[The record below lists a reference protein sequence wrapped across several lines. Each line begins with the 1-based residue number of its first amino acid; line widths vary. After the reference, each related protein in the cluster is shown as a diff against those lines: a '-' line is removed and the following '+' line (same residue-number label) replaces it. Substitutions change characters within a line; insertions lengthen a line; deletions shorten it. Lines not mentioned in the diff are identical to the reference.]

1 MDVDAIESV
10 AIKSEVNLTETFT
23 FWDCGSEVLKTEPVE
38 YKESFKCKEED
49 ILDEHT
55 DTHPLM
61 QQFACNECDFT
72 TTEKES
78 LVEHLKITKKV
89 QYFCKECNFTTH
101 FGCSIKEHLKSH
113 NRVDEEYNFKT
124 PQSFSLSLLKTP
136 RTGNKYICNECNYST
151 LIKKYLREHMK
162 IHNTPNYTCDECDYK
177 TACKDHLEEH
187 VKIHLSNHYKCKE
200 CGYKTVRKNRL
211 KEHIKIHTGHEYKCE
226 ECDYKSVWKSN
237 LTQHIKIHT
246 GEKFKCK
253 ECDYKTTW
261 KRNLKEHVKLH
272 TGSEYKCEECDYKT
286 LRKNSLKEHTKIH
299 TGDAYKCTQCDYQT
313 VWKNCL
319 KTHMKIHTSDKYTC
333 KKCDYKTMWKSS
345 MKAHVKIHTGDE
357 YKCKICDYKTV
368 WKNDLKAHMKTH
380 TSDKYMCKECD
391 YKTVWQKHLK
401 NHMKIHTGDKY
412 KCIECDYKTVWKRCL
427 TEHIKIHTGDEYK
440 CNECDYK
447 TVWKTNLKNHIKM
460 HAVFEPI
467 YNFSSNEDCKLNLNV
482 GEAVHILEEVED
494 WYFGYAI
501 LDRKTQ
507 GIFPKNYIHITE
519 CTIDRSGPNLIF
531 IPRQPTI
538 VNEITTIL
546 REWVTHWKQLY
557 VTHSKDFEQIKS
569 QIYDLIKHRSKV
581 ISGTLPVDELK
592 RMTKQIT
599 SEIDMGNKLLGL
611 DMIVRDKYGNLIDPE
626 KTSTI
631 QLYYHHKNAA
641 ERIRDKRNRI
651 NEHRDTPIRTA
662 IQQYSHI
669 FVVAVKNF
677 TCKMTEDAEL
687 LMTLYDAKENKSIT
701 ENYVV
706 RWSKDGL
713 MSDLDQMYSLRV
725 MFTDLGKRDL
735 ERDKIFFVCYVVKVG
750 AIDSKE
756 VDHRRSSMSV
766 GAHKKHCKV
775 EVRKPFG
782 VAAKDVTSI
791 LCGKLETDLDQE
803 FVVPFYN
810 CDKDNLEQTL
820 RKFTNKDSAKHES
833 KNQALFVS
841 WKLLHGDLKQ
851 VREENPHLILGNIS
865 IARKMGFPE
874 VILPGDVRNDLYLTI
889 ISGEFN
895 KGSKTS
901 EKNVEVVVKVCNEKG
916 TAIPGVISLGGG
928 VPLLNEFKSVVY
940 YHEDKPYWYETF
952 KIAVPI
958 EEFRSSHLKFTFKHR
973 SSNEAKDKN
982 EKPFAMAYVKL
993 MQENGTTLRDAKH
1006 NLTIYKIDHKRLDE
1020 AGVDYFKL
1028 PSTVDEIKDHHKPQI
1043 AGLSYSTKDSFSIST
1058 NICSTK
1064 LTQNI
1069 DLLGLLNWASHK
1081 DTLRESLVALMKVD
1095 GEEVVKFLQDILDA
1109 LFNILMDNPNS
1120 DIFDEMVFD
1129 CLLHIISLV
1138 SNDWK
1143 YQHFEPV
1150 LDMYIKESFSA
1161 TLAYSKLIVVVKN
1174 LVDNAISIVSN
1185 AKDNILFKAMKA
1197 LQYIMR
1203 FVSRSRLLFCELY
1216 PEMLDDNFDECL
1228 QGLLH
1233 SIVTMMCQTSDT
1245 LLREQG
1251 ACLKY
1256 LPSTV
1261 PDILKVFNAKQLSII
1276 LCDLLKNIPP
1286 NRLTKQKMM
1295 TINEIVHS
1303 QLFLYPECRQILLP
1317 VFTKQIKVLFEISEE
1332 GTGVGRQEGRRQF
1345 RSVAKLARVLGE
1357 TQHCLN
1363 QHRGYSEEVE
1373 LCIKILSDILDLLF
1387 RNDIGSTVHDITE
1400 IMMVDLRTVIQSH
1413 INMDKENPYSGN
1425 LVAIMIDI
1433 FRQMSDYHYEK
1444 YICQFGTRTDILDFL
1459 MEILLVF
1466 KELVNQWVFP
1476 SDWCDMILLQ
1486 NCVILKSLRFFS
1498 HTIRDY
1504 FFEKFDNQAW
1514 SNFFHCAIAFM
1525 TQPALQL
1532 ETFSHNKRLR
1542 IIKRYKDMR
1551 RETGFE
1557 IRSMWFNLGQYKI
1570 QFVPSLVG
1578 SILEMTLIP
1587 ETELRKATIPIF
1599 FDMMQCEFYSSR
1611 HEAESFRDTKRKIAN
1626 IKSNFCEFENE
1637 MIAKLDILVEGG
1649 RGDENFKNLFHDIMV
1664 DLCSQHT
1671 TMKEDGV
1678 KFVKIVTR
1686 LMERLLEYRCIITD
1700 ENKEN
1705 RMSCTVNL
1713 LDFYSEINRKEMYI
1727 RYVNK
1732 LCDLHLECDNYTEA
1746 AYTLQLHSNL
1756 LNWSDETLPPLLKSC
1771 RYSESHTHRQLK
1783 EALYYN
1789 IIDYFDKGKMWECAL
1804 KKCEE
1809 LVKEYKEE
1817 TFDYDQLGELHK
1829 RMALFYE
1836 DIMKKVRAEPEYFK
1850 VAYYGRGF
1858 PAFLQNKMF
1867 IYRGKEYERLADFCT
1882 RTLNEYPNA
1891 ELLNKLTPPGEEIL
1905 ESYGQYI
1912 QINHVDPIMDEKSQ
1926 RFSGKPVADQIVKY
1940 YKVNDVQKFR
1950 YSRPFTR
1957 KDLAVETDNEF
1968 ASLWLE
1974 RTILVTTYP
1983 LPGILRWFPVS
1994 STNTIEISP
2003 ICYAIETMEEKNKEL
2018 RDLIMIYNQDKTM
2031 PINPLSLKLNVGILY
2046 FLFFFQLLKHR
2057 E

>member
-1 MDVDAIESV
+1 M
-10 AIKSEVNLTETFT
+10 SEWQV
-23 FWDCGSEVLKTEPVE
+23 VP
-38 YKESFKCKEED
+38 ED
-49 ILDEHT
+49 
-55 DTHPLM
+55 
-61 QQFACNECDFT
+61 
-72 TTEKES
+72 
-78 LVEHLKITKKV
+78 
-89 QYFCKECNFTTH
+89 
-101 FGCSIKEHLKSH
+101 
-113 NRVDEEYNFKT
+113 
-124 PQSFSLSLLKTP
+124 
-136 RTGNKYICNECNYST
+136 
-151 LIKKYLREHMK
+151 
-162 IHNTPNYTCDECDYK
+162 
-177 TACKDHLEEH
+177 
-187 VKIHLSNHYKCKE
+187 
-200 CGYKTVRKNRL
+200 
-211 KEHIKIHTGHEYKCE
+211 
-226 ECDYKSVWKSN
+226 
-237 LTQHIKIHT
+237 
-246 GEKFKCK
+246 
-253 ECDYKTTW
+253 
-261 KRNLKEHVKLH
+261 
-272 TGSEYKCEECDYKT
+272 
-286 LRKNSLKEHTKIH
+286 
-299 TGDAYKCTQCDYQT
+299 
-313 VWKNCL
+313 
-319 KTHMKIHTSDKYTC
+319 
-333 KKCDYKTMWKSS
+333 
-345 MKAHVKIHTGDE
+345 
-357 YKCKICDYKTV
+357 
-368 WKNDLKAHMKTH
+368 
-380 TSDKYMCKECD
+380 
-391 YKTVWQKHLK
+391 
-401 NHMKIHTGDKY
+401 
-412 KCIECDYKTVWKRCL
+412 RCYG
-427 TEHIKIHTGDEYK
+427 I
-440 CNECDYK
+440 
-447 TVWKTNLKNHIKM
+447 
-460 HAVFEPI
+460 AI
-467 YNFSSNEDCKLNLNV
+467 YNFTSNEDCKLNLNV
-482 GEAVHILEEVED
+482 GEAVHILEEEED
-494 WYFGYAI
+494 WYFGYS
-501 LDRKTQ
+501 LSDRRVQ
-507 GIFPKNYIHITE
+507 GIFPKNYVHIAE
-519 CTIDRSGPNLIF
+519 CAIDRSGPNPIF
-531 IPRQPTI
+531 IPTQPLI
-538 VNEITTIL
+538 VHEITTIL
-546 REWVTHWKQLY
+546 REWGTHWKLLY
-557 VTHSKDFEQIKS
+557 VTHNKDFEQIKN

-611 DMIVRDKYGNLIDPE
+611 DMIVRDKYGNLIDPD

-641 ERIRDKRNRI
+641 ERIKDKRNRI
-651 NEHRDTPIRTA
+651 NEHKDIIVRTA

-687 LMTLYDAKENKSIT
+687 LMTLYDAKENKAIT

-713 MSDLDQMYSLRV
+713 MSDLDQMYTLRV

-735 ERDKIFFVCYVVKVG
+735 ERDKIYLVCYVVKVG
-750 AIDSKE
+750 AIDNKD

-766 GAHKKHCKV
+766 GMNKKHMKL

-782 VAAKDVTSI
+782 VAAKDVTPI
-791 LCGKLETDLDQE
+791 MCGKLETDLEQE
-803 FVVPFYN
+803 CAVPFYS
-810 CDKDNLEQTL
+810 CEKDNLEQTL
-820 RKFTNKDSAKHES
+820 RKFTNKDTGKHEN

-841 WKLLHGDLKQ
+841 LKLLHGDLKQ
-851 VREENPHLILGNIS
+851 VKSEVFIKQFLMSDVFKVREENPHLILGNIS

-889 ISGEFN
+889 INGEFN
-895 KGSKTS
+895 KGNKTS

-916 TAIPGVISLGGG
+916 VAIPGVISLGGG
-928 VPLLNEFKSVVY
+928 VPPLNEYRSVVY
-940 YHEDKPYWYETF
+940 YHEYKPQWYETF

-958 EEFRSSHLKFTFKHR
+958 EEFRQSHLKFTFKHR
-973 SSNEAKDKN
+973 SSNEAKDKS

-993 MQENGTTLRDAKH
+993 MQENGTTLKDARH
-1006 NLTIYKIDHKRLDE
+1006 HLIVYKIDHKKFDEFSLD
-1020 AGVDYFKL
+1020 YLKL
-1028 PSTVDEIKDHHKPQI
+1028 PATVDENRDNHKPS
-1043 AGLSYSTKDSFSIST
+1043 ATGLSFSSKDSFAIST

-1081 DTLRESLVALMKVD
+1081 DTLRESLLALMKVD

-1109 LFNILMDNPNS
+1109 LFNILMDNPES
-1120 DIFDEMVFD
+1120 DAFDEMVFD

-1161 TLAYSKLIVVVKN
+1161 TLAYSKLIVVIKN
-1174 LVDNAISIVSN
+1174 LVDNAISIVSIT
-1185 AKDNILFKAMKA
+1185 KDNILFKAMKA

-1203 FVSRSRLLFCELY
+1203 FVSRSRLLYCELY
-1216 PEMLDDNFDECL
+1216 PEMQDDTFDDSL
-1228 QGLLH
+1228 KGLLQ

-1256 LPSTV
+1256 LPSTI

-1303 QLFLYPECRQILLP
+1303 QLFLYSESRHVLLP
-1317 VFTKQIKVLFEISEE
+1317 VFTKQIKVLFETSEE

-1387 RNDIGSTVHDITE
+1387 RSDVGTTVHDITE
-1400 IMMVDLRTVIQSH
+1400 IMLVDLRTVIQSH
-1413 INMDKENPYSGN
+1413 INMDKENPYSAN

-1444 YICQFGTRTDILDFL
+1444 YISQFATRTDILDFL

-1466 KELVNQWVFP
+1466 KELVNQSVFP
-1476 SDWCDMILLQ
+1476 PDWCDMIMLQ
-1486 NCVILKSLRFFS
+1486 NSVILKSLRFFS
-1498 HTIRDY
+1498 HTIRDH

-1525 TQPALQL
+1525 TQPSLQL
-1532 ETFSHNKRLR
+1532 ETFSHNKRMR

-1557 IRSMWFNLGQYKI
+1557 IRSMWFNLGGQYKV

-1587 ETELRKATIPIF
+1587 EIELRKATIPIF

-1611 HEAESFRDTKRKIAN
+1611 YEIESYGDTKRDSKH
-1626 IKSNFCEFENE
+1626 IKQNFFDFENE

-1649 RGDENFKNLFHDIMV
+1649 RGDEQFKDLFHDIMV
-1664 DLCSQHT
+1664 ELCSHHT
-1671 TMKEDGV
+1671 TMNEHGI
-1678 KFVKIVTR
+1678 KFVKMVSR

-1756 LNWSDETLPPLLKSC
+1756 LNWSDEMLPPLLKSN
-1771 RYSESHTHRQLK
+1771 RYSDSHTHRQLK

-1789 IIDYFDKGKMWECAL
+1789 VIDYFDKGKMWECAL

-1809 LVKEYKEE
+1809 LAKQYKEE
-1817 TFDYDQLGELHK
+1817 TFDYEQLSELHK

-1858 PAFLQNKMF
+1858 PTFLQNKTF

-1882 RTLNEYPNA
+1882 RILNEYPNA
-1891 ELLNKLTPPGEEIL
+1891 ELLNKLTPPGEEIT
-1905 ESYGQYI
+1905 ESGGQFI
-1912 QINHVDPIMDEKSQ
+1912 QINNVNPIMDEKSQ
-1926 RFSGKPVADQIVKY
+1926 RFSGKPVAEQIVKY
-1940 YKVNDVQKFR
+1940 YKVNDVQKFK

-1957 KDLAVETDNEF
+1957 KDPALEIDNEF

-2018 RDLIMIYNQDKTM
+2018 RDLIMAYNQDKSM
-2031 PINPLSLKLNVGILY
+2031 PINPLSLKLNGIVDPSVMGGTTNY
-2046 FLFFFQLLKHR
+2046 EESFFTLEYITKYPDDHVLIQRLKDLIADQVPLLELGIQVHKERAPPILAPLQKRLEDCFAKIQENVEEKYGKRKCDLKLDQVTMRRQFSVPHNTRYAESAQVSDAGVRSRIPSLTRAQVTSLKHFTSTFNFTASTPTSNSKSTSSYISKNILISPTKSLSSAPTLSYKNKSKTPKEKRRGSKTEINSTTSPNSGTQWYTEAMESAPNGTPPVFELRQELTPKRPLRSEVEKEKRLSRPPSGQFSRPSSLTVILRTTNSSGNSSNRDSVGTTDSSVSEEDLLPPPLPVKLR
-2057 E
+2057 EADYCNLPNNNCENTSFLYSYRNSLRNSSVHPKLPPPEPLDRDDPPPLPPPKPPKNKCL